1 MTSRLHRGERL
12 TCIAIAVVAMG
23 ACSVAPLGATPD
35 GLAKAQAG
43 SPPGADAFL
52 RECSRCHGKRGEG
65 LAEAP
70 PLIGSGALPLYPRDS
85 ASSISAFTPSTTSQ
99 TQQDVTRIPGQPKRH
114 AFRTAQDVF
123 EYVSTRMPLPTS
135 RAGTLKPE
143 EYWAIVNF
151 VLLAHGAPVPAG
163 GITASNATSV
173 AIRP

>member
-1 MTSRLHRGERL
+1 MTKHWVERL
-12 TCIAIAVVAMG
+12 TSLAIGVVAIG

-35 GLAKAQAG
+35 GLANAQAG
-43 SPPGADAFL
+43 SPPGSDAFV

-70 PLIGSGALPLYPRDS
+70 PLMGAGALPLYPRDS
-85 ASSISAFTPSTTSQ
+85 ASSNSAFTPSTTSQ

-123 EYVSTRMPLPTS
+123 DYVSTRMPLPAT

-143 EYWAIVNF
+143 DYWAIINF
-151 VLLAHGAPVPAG
+151 VLIAHGAAIPQG
-163 GITASNATSV
+163 GITADNAKSV